1 MKPNKVD
8 FLADAKLFL
17 TFVDNP
23 VVVTTVATI
32 LGVYA
37 VAAVWAHRKDKK
49 DEEKVTFV
57 NFRVKLVNPWPGNL
71 KLVSCADSSSLKI
84 VAWLNRLPHT
94 RNNRYNR

>member
-23 VVVTTVATI
+23 VVVTTVAVI

-37 VAAVWAHRKDKK
+37 VAAVWARRKDKK
-49 DEEKVTFV
+49 DEEKV
-57 NFRVKLVNPWPGNL
+57 NFGQL
-71 KLVSCADSSSLKI
+71 SL
-84 VAWLNRLPHT
+84 
-94 RNNRYNR
+94 